1 MNEISLCAYAKLNL
15 YLDITGKRNDGY
27 HLLETV
33 MQSIDLCDIVT
44 IRMSDKVGAST
55 VRCSDPRIPDGKK
68 NICFKA
74 ANYFYTAARRY
85 PASEIFI
92 EKRVPCAAG
101 MGGGSADAAAVIVGL
116 NKLMGE
122 PLSRSQLLKVAA
134 RTGADVPFCVVG
146 GTKLCRG
153 VGDDIRN
160 EVELPE
166 RVYLVVMPDF
176 LCDTHGA
183 YVIYDE
189 DPLPQRNAMKR
200 FLKSGDGF
208 PKAMYNVF
216 GVLYENEKIDGI
228 IEKLKSLGAEGACL
242 TGSGSAVFG
251 VFKDEQS
258 AVNAA
263 KEFPNYFT
271 SVCKPMKYG
280 TRIIDC
286 KIEETSDKD
295 GNSNDNVTEGT

>member
-1 MNEISLCAYAKLNL
+1 MKEISLCANAKLNL

-33 MQSIDLCDIVT
+33 MQSIDLSDIVT
-44 IRMSDKVGAST
+44 IRMSDTAGAST
-55 VRCSDPRIPDGKK
+55 VGCSNPDIPDGRK

-74 ANYFYTAARRY
+74 ANYFYTAAQKY

-92 EKRVPCAAG
+92 EKRIPCAAG

-122 PLSRSQLLKVAA
+122 PLSQSQLLKVAA
-134 RTGADVPFCVVG
+134 RTGADVPFCVAG

-153 VGDDIRN
+153 VGDDIRG

-176 LCDTHGA
+176 RCDTHGA

-189 DPLPQRNAMKR
+189 APLPRRNAAKR
-200 FLKSGDGF
+200 FLASGEDF
-208 PKAMYNVF
+208 PKMMYNVF
-216 GVLYENEKIDGI
+216 KELYENEKINGI
-228 IEKLKSLGAEGACL
+228 IEKLRSLGAEGATL

-251 VFKDEQS
+251 VFRDEQS
-258 AVNAA
+258 AANAA
-263 KEFPNYFT
+263 REFPSCFT
-271 SVCKPMKYG
+271 SVCKPMRYG

-286 KIEETSDKD
+286 KMD
-295 GNSNDNVTEGT
+295 GNNVNESI

>member
-1 MNEISLCAYAKLNL
+1 MSEISLCAYAKLNL
-15 YLDITGKRNDGY
+15 YLDITGKRSDGY

-44 IRMSDKVGAST
+44 IKMSDRVGATT
-55 VRCSDPRIPDGKK
+55 VGCSDPKIPDGKK

-92 EKRVPCAAG
+92 EKRVPCASG
-101 MGGGSADAAAVIVGL
+101 LGGGSADAAAVITGL
-116 NKLMGE
+116 NTLMGE
-122 PLSRSQLLKVAA
+122 PLNRSQLLNVAA

-153 VGDDIRN
+153 VGDEIRN
-160 EVELPE
+160 EVEIPE

-189 DPLPQRNAMKR
+189 DPLPQRNALKR
-200 FLKSGDGF
+200 FLKAGEGF
-208 PKAMYNVF
+208 PKVMYNVF
-216 GVLYENEKIDGI
+216 GALYENEKINGI
-228 IEKLKSLGAEGACL
+228 IEKLKALGAEGASL

-258 AVNAA
+258 AAEAA
-263 KEFPNYFT
+263 REFPNYFT
-271 SVCKPMKYG
+271 SVCKPLKYG
-280 TRIIDC
+280 TRVIDC
-286 KIEETSDKD
+286 IMDNN
-295 GNSNDNVTEGT
+295 GNNAEKLTESE

>member
-1 MNEISLCAYAKLNL
+1 MSEISLCAYAKLNL
-15 YLDITGKRNDGY
+15 YLDITGKRSDGY

-44 IRMSDKVGAST
+44 IKMSDKAGATTVG
-55 VRCSDPRIPDGKK
+55 CSDPKIPEGKK

-74 ANYFYTAARRY
+74 ANYFYSAARRY

-92 EKRVPCAAG
+92 EKRIPCAAG
-101 MGGGSADAAAVIVGL
+101 MGGGSADAAAVIAGL
-116 NKLMGE
+116 NALMGE
-122 PLSRSQLLKVAA
+122 PLSRSQLLRVAA

-153 VGDDIRN
+153 VGDEIRS

-176 LCDTHGA
+176 TCDTHGA

-189 DPLPQRNAMKR
+189 DPLPQRNAVKR
-200 FLKSGDGF
+200 FLKSGGEF
-208 PKAMYNVF
+208 PKYMYNVF
-216 GVLYENEKIDGI
+216 GVLYENEKINAI
-228 IEKLKSLGAEGACL
+228 IDKLKSLGAEGASL

-251 VFKDEQS
+251 VFDNEQS
-258 AVNAA
+258 AAKAA
-263 KEFPNYFT
+263 KEFPSYFT
-271 SVCKPMKYG
+271 SICRPMKYG
-280 TRIIDC
+280 TYII
-286 KIEETSDKD
+286 K
-295 GNSNDNVTEGT
+295 NVE